1 MVQDLL
7 PSVSELNNEAHKSPS
22 SVCSHHMAR
31 WGRAGRD
38 GLCILPQTHWADQE
52 GIWCGRQE
60 ARSAKENKVKQRHSV
75 EVISSAYLNYKEI
88 DWQIVSFFTEIR
100 KTKTMWQI
108 WLIFVAAIY
117 TLVS

>member
-1 MVQDLL
+1 MKPISLRAVFAAIIWHAGVVQDG
-7 PSVSELNNEAHKSPS
+7 
-22 SVCSHHMAR
+22 MAC
-31 WGRAGRD
+31 ASYLKHT
-38 GLCILPQTHWADQE
+38 GLTKRESGVGAKKIGH
-52 GIWCGRQE
+52 E